1 MYNGA
6 RTFALPPQT
15 IRLPL
20 KEPLSLLRGA
30 TPTRAAI
37 CPRLK
42 LPSSGR
48 WAISVEQSTR
58 PTPGTLRRRSSRA
71 RHMGVERISSSRS
84 LFKPSTLESSQPM
97 CSLIWECSLLGAVRN
112 RLRSLVS
119 ISMSWRRRS
128 TRPPNSRASAS
139 GRGRLGG
146 LTASAKRP
154 RTNASMRSVLASL
167 PTARA
172 KSRTCR
178 GLTIATG
185 RPPRSNSAATGI
197 SSAPVASTTTPEG
210 SSALSHSTRPPMPW
224 LSLLNCRTSPLGTT
238 AVSSWVLDTSIPMKS
253 SVRSGVEI

>member
-84 LFKPSTLESSQPM
+84 LLKPSTLESSQPM
-97 CSLIWECSLLGAVRN
+97 CSLIWEWSLLGAVRN

-119 ISMSWRRRS
+119 ISHELATTVHQTTQLPRLCIGQRS
-128 TRPPNSRASAS
+128 AWWPDCLCEASEDQRIYAIS
-139 GRGRLGG
+139 LGQFAHSPSKVSN
-146 LTASAKRP
+146 LP
-154 RTNASMRSVLASL
+154 RVDYRY
-167 PTARA
+167 R
-172 KSRTCR
+172 
-178 GLTIATG
+178 
-185 RPPRSNSAATGI
+185 
-197 SSAPVASTTTPEG
+197 
-210 SSALSHSTRPPMPW
+210 
-224 LSLLNCRTSPLGTT
+224 
-238 AVSSWVLDTSIPMKS
+238 
-253 SVRSGVEI
+253 

>member
-1 MYNGA
+1 MRVDA
-6 RTFALPPQT
+6 QHHPVRPSDPILPQP
-15 IRLPL
+15 
-20 KEPLSLLRGA
+20 A
-30 TPTRAAI
+30 RAAI

-48 WAISVEQSTR
+48 WAISVAQSTR

-210 SSALSHSTRPPMPW
+210 SSALSHSTRSPMPW

-238 AVSSWVLDTSIPMKS
+238 AVSSWVLDTSIPMKT